1 MFGAATLTRATDI
14 GAGAGPTSPVP
25 ARARRRA
32 EQPGHPDTPAAEH
45 LAPTLLQADA
55 LVTPAPEPARE
66 AKDVVTLPPSGS
78 RPAGRER
85 GPVGSRALARAGR
98 SSPGC
103 P

>member
-1 MFGAATLTRATDI
+1 MRAPRSRLLGDRVLQ
-14 GAGAGPTSPVP
+14 PT
-25 ARARRRA
+25 AWTTA

-45 LAPTLLQADA
+45 LAPTRLQADA

-78 RPAGRER
+78 RPAGREH